1 MTVEAATFTLLGRLW
16 REKNGQDLIEYSLL
30 IMFIAIT
37 CMWFIGA
44 GGPKIRGVWT
54 GANSTVDEAST
65 AAAQLTAAGAQAD
78 RPRAQLEW
86 VFPRIV

>member
-54 GANSTVDEAST
+54 GANRTVDQAST
-65 AAAQLTAAGAQAD
+65 AAAS
-78 RPRAQLEW
+78 
-86 VFPRIV
+86 

>member
-54 GANSTVDEAST
+54 GANSTVDQAST

>member
-1 MTVEAATFTLLGRLW
+1 MFTLLGRLW

-54 GANSTVDEAST
+54 GANSTVDQAST
-65 AAAQLTAAGAQAD
+65 AAAS
-78 RPRAQLEW
+78 
-86 VFPRIV
+86 